1 MAEGKTNMFGKTYN
15 TIGSTD
21 SNFVIKTKGDLKI
34 QWGNKFIDLIK
45 DGKISQQDSE
55 LLKSISNVNQII
67 NDGIYLITDTGEVWI
82 CINGT
87 KINLQGESSSS
98 YVSFLI
104 DQKDIT
110 SEQKNRALKNIGF
123 YYNTLEEAKNANIT
137 AGIIYIEND
146 QKLYIINN
154 GIISEYQI
162 KSTSSNSTNI
172 FDSITIGQT
181 ELYEEKGIFIVNS
194 PEITLISNNK
204 GSLTIKDDFLLKSDL
219 NIKELCYI
227 QSYGA
232 TENSGFR
239 LYYKNGQSY
248 LEIDNIIER
257 NSVSNSL
264 NSCDISGEI
273 NNIIL
278 SSESYDLSHIKC
290 TLKYLNQFKEGQK
303 VFIYIDNT
311 ITITSS
317 FYENTIVLS
326 SSEPVQELTQIQVTV
341 NNSSKVIITIQ
352 SGDYTGSIDITETVS
367 SIGNFELLKGSQSI
381 CFGNTYKS
389 KKIPY
394 EYTISSIGDNYIVIP
409 NTDSN
414 FSSKFLNTLISSSD
428 RPYIK
433 LENNTIQIIENEQVN
448 TQIGIINEEK
458 IEELKQCPSQ
468 ESTKEVG
475 IYSNN
480 FIGLNSKLYDT
491 IFKKRCSYPKYD
503 ESIELPDNINDEQ
516 YNQVIPNINWIKE
529 LIKFIIPS
537 GTIVMYNGKSD
548 IPEGWVVCDGNNG
561 TPNLVGKF
569 IKAVSNPDDI
579 GDNSTDLNSSN
590 ELIIKEENLPAHN
603 HPHSPHAHNV
613 TLSENTENSEDLDMS
628 STNTFA
634 YNLSKTSVVSSITGV
649 EGLDINT
656 EDVYNN
662 ASYKEVISSGAS
674 HSHNISINSSTSSET
689 SIESNKIWK
698 NNPIKVEPHSYSLI
712 FIMKL

>member
-1 MAEGKTNMFGKTYN
+1 MGEGKTNMFGKTYN

-45 DGKISQQDSE
+45 NGKVASSNSE
-55 LLKSISNVNQII
+55 LLKSVSNIDQIN
-67 NDGIYLITDTGEVWI
+67 NDGIYLITDSGELWI
-82 CINGT
+82 CINGI
-87 KINLQGESSSS
+87 KISLQGENTSS
-98 YVSFLI
+98 YVSFLV
-104 DQKDIT
+104 DQKSIT

-123 YYNTLEEAKNANIT
+123 YYDTIDEAKNANIT
-137 AGIIYIEND
+137 TGIIYINND
-146 QKLYIINN
+146 QKLYIVNN
-154 GIISEYQI
+154 GTISEYQI
-162 KSTSSNSTNI
+162 KSSSNSISNI
-172 FDSITIGQT
+172 FDSIIIGQT
-181 ELYEEKGIFIVNS
+181 ELYEEKGVFTINS
-194 PEITLISNNK
+194 PEINIIANNK
-204 GSLTIKDDFLLKSDL
+204 ESLTIKDDFLVKSNI
-219 NIKELCYI
+219 NIKELYYI

-232 TENSGFR
+232 TENQGFR
-239 LYYKNGQSY
+239 LYTKNNQSF
-248 LEIDNIIER
+248 LEVDNIIER
-257 NSVSNSL
+257 NSNSNSL
-264 NSCDISGEI
+264 NSFDIYGEV
-273 NNIIL
+273 NNIII
-278 SSESYDLSHIKC
+278 SSENYDASHIKC
-290 TLKYLNQFKEGQK
+290 NLKYINQFKENQE
-303 VFIYIDNT
+303 VYIYIDNT
-311 ITITSS
+311 IMITTSYS
-317 FYENTIVLS
+317 ENTIEIT
-326 SSEPVQELTQIQVTV
+326 SSEPVQELTQIQFTI
-341 NNSSKVIITIQ
+341 NDISEVIITIQ
-352 SGDYTGSIDITETVS
+352 NGEYYGSIQISENIT
-367 SIGNFELLKGSQSI
+367 SISNPKVIQGSKSI
-381 CFGNTYKS
+381 CFSTNYKS

-394 EYTISSIGDNYIVIP
+394 KYIISSIGDNYIIIP

-414 FSSKFLNTLISSSD
+414 FSSKFLNTLISSAN

-433 LENNTIQIIENEQVN
+433 LENNTIQLVENEHPN
-448 TQIGIINEEK
+448 TQIGIINEEE
-458 IEELKQCPSQ
+458 IEELKQCQSQ
-468 ESTKEVG
+468 IQSLETG

-491 IFKKRCSYPKYD
+491 VFKKRCSYPKYD

-590 ELIIKEENLPAHN
+590 ELIIKEENLPAHS
-603 HPHSPHAHNV
+603 HPHSPHTHNV
-613 TLSENTENSEDLDMS
+613 TLSENTENSGDLDMS